1 MDNDI
6 TIKKEIRNLVK
17 RLKFKFEYRDIN
29 ILDEEEGNNLIK
41 EIINNS
47 NGIMVAR
54 AGATE
59 MRCVYEYIHKKT
71 FSEKIRK
78 EIKELSGVFPTDDH
92 TLNQFCKLYI
102 DSMKEADVL
111 ALWGVGAEAEIVHKY
126 CMDKKYVKLR
136 ALEPYYFSNPWS
148 EILKNKKLLIIHPFR
163 SSILKQYEKRKVL
176 FENESVLPTFEKITC
191 IKAVQSLSDEKA
203 NYKDW
208 FEALE
213 YMEREIDKVDFDIA
227 IIGAGAYSLPLVY
240 YCKKINRNAIQMSGA
255 LQILFG
261 IKGKRWDDNKY
272 ISSLYNDN
280 WVRPEGDEII
290 KASNVVE
297 GGSYW

>member
-1 MDNDI
+1 MN
-6 TIKKEIRNLVK
+6 
-17 RLKFKFEYRDIN
+17 
-29 ILDEEEGNNLIK
+29 
-41 EIINNS
+41 
-47 NGIMVAR
+47 
-54 AGATE
+54 
-59 MRCVYEYIHKKT
+59 
-71 FSEKIRK
+71 
-78 EIKELSGVFPTDDH
+78 
-92 TLNQFCKLYI
+92 
-102 DSMKEADVL
+102 
-111 ALWGVGAEAEIVHKY
+111 
-126 CMDKKYVKLR
+126 
-136 ALEPYYFSNPWS
+136 
-148 EILKNKKLLIIHPFR
+148 NKKLLKIQPFR

-176 FENESVLPTFEKITC
+176 FEKESVLPTFAKITC

-213 YMEREIDKVDFDIA
+213 YMEREIDKADFDIA

-290 KASNVVE
+290 KASNAVE